1 MINSAVTKNYNN
13 GYVQVEIGAPNRAP
27 KYYKVPEL
35 KADEFQKEYKNNR
48 KKIKWATAGIM
59 LGAVVAV
66 LLPVSYFTKKIE
78 NKTMGKILGI
88 ASGVVGGIGAMFLNN
103 KIEINSH
110 EKLLKKYNAEV
121 IDKKRFGLKLD

>member
-1 MINSAVTKNYNN
+1 MINSAITKNFSN
-13 GYVQVEIGAPNRAP
+13 GYVQVEIGAPHRAP

-35 KADEFQKEYKNNR
+35 RADEFQKEYKTDR
-48 KKIKWATAGIM
+48 KRIKWATAGIM

-78 NKTMGKILGI
+78 NKIAGKILGI
-88 ASGVVGGIGAMFLNN
+88 ASGVLGGIGAMFLNN
-103 KIEINSH
+103 KIEMNSH

-121 IDKKRFGLKLD
+121 IDKSRFGLKLD